1 MNLNAIFE
9 PCPEGGFTCWIE
21 ELPEVISQGDTMPE
35 ARENLRDAL
44 ALMVEFRRDE
54 ARASMAPA
62 AVEEA
67 FAAA

>member
-9 PCPEGGFTCWIE
+9 PCPEGGFTCWVE
-21 ELPEVISQGDTMPE
+21 ELPEVISQGDTLEE

-44 ALMVEFRRDE
+44 ALMVDYRREE
-54 ARASMAPA
+54 ARANMAPS
-62 AVEEA
+62 AVEES

>member
-9 PCPEGGFTCWIE
+9 PCPEGGFTCWVE
-21 ELPEVISQGDTMPE
+21 EMPEVISQGDTLEE

-44 ALMVEFRRDE
+44 ALMVDYRRKE
-54 ARASMAPA
+54 ARASMAPS
-62 AVEEA
+62 AVEES

>member
-9 PCPEGGFTCWIE
+9 PCPEGGFTCWVE
-21 ELPEVISQGDTMPE
+21 ELPEVISQGDTMEE

-44 ALMVEFRRDE
+44 ALMVEYRREE
-54 ARASMAPA
+54 ARASMAPS